1 MAKWPQIPPATAPVK
16 RERDSGIDLVKVC
29 AMYFVLSLHFLLT
42 VLASF
47 PVFYLGKFISWL
59 IMKPLF
65 WLTSLPQ
72 RKAAK
77 SDGS

>member
-1 MAKWPQIPPATAPVK
+1 MVSNTPSATAPVN
-16 RERDSGIDLVKVC
+16 RFRIIP
-29 AMYFVLSLHFLLT
+29 LHFLLT

-72 RKAAK
+72 RKTAISRRQLIRYKYMRK
-77 SDGS
+77 SPLR

>member
-1 MAKWPQIPPATAPVK
+1 MQHFLGGENSPAIFVQRYFKIIP
-16 RERDSGIDLVKVC
+16 
-29 AMYFVLSLHFLLT
+29 LHFLLT

-47 PVFYLGKFISWL
+47 PVFYLGKLISWL

-77 SDGS
+77 ADGS